1 MRIKTLNFKNSKLFK
16 SKSRRLV
23 ILVIFMCLAVIT
35 GAFVIT
41 GNAKAIK
48 DRSLDTNY
56 VVYNKNGV
64 TVTFKGVEQ
73 KHSDVVIETGI
84 SINGSKSV
92 IMSVESIKIDGN
104 SIEDFYT
111 VSSNSSYNIKLA
123 GINYDDIENSE
134 IDLIVQIEIP
144 EIFRDTVDIKIQ

>member
-1 MRIKTLNFKNSKLFK
+1 MNFKNSKLFK

-23 ILVIFMCLAVIT
+23 ILVIFMCLAVVT

-48 DRSLDTNY
+48 DRSLDTSY

-64 TVTFKGVEQ
+64 TVTFKEVKQ
-73 KHSDVVIETGI
+73 QHSDVVIETGI
-84 SINGSKSV
+84 SINGTKSV

>member
-1 MRIKTLNFKNSKLFK
+1 MNFKDSKLFK

-48 DRSLDTNY
+48 DKSLDANY

-64 TVTFKGVEQ
+64 TVTFKGVKQ
-73 KHSDVVIETGI
+73 QHSDVVIETGI

-111 VSSNSSYNIKLA
+111 VSSNSSYNVKLA